1 MNFSPRNQTFF
12 HCFFSLLAHRHLGV
26 VWGGEWGQ
34 GARTNYNCQLLLATL
49 IFGCS
54 VTVMCRV
61 MSGWYRP
68 VVCVTYRL
76 SGAGLGVKYSAGS
89 CAVYSVYWPRRSH
102 GSGHCPAYS
111 VSWLSTTKKSLGC
124 QNPAHRSNQLVNSS
138 WQFNGSYPR
147 HLSVTYRTYT
157 TRVTRV
163 T

>member
-26 VWGGEWGQ
+26 VWGGGWGR

-76 SGAGLGVKYSAGS
+76 SGAGLGVNIQLAAVLYILYIDQDEVTGRVTVLLIPWADCRQQKNHSDVKIQLTGVISLLTAAGS
-89 CAVYSVYWPRRSH
+89 LTAVTLATYQWPI
-102 GSGHCPAYS
+102 GPI
-111 VSWLSTTKKSLGC
+111 
-124 QNPAHRSNQLVNSS
+124 
-138 WQFNGSYPR
+138 PR
-147 HLSVTYRTYT
+147 E
-157 TRVTRV
+157 
-163 T
+163 